1 MKKIFLTVAL
11 FCGLAGL
18 HAQTGSIERVLKS
31 IEQNN
36 SELQAGEQNTRAE
49 KLDVRNENNL
59 EDPSV
64 SYSRKFGEQDGV
76 SPEIEFEVPQGI
88 DFPTLYA
95 QRRQYGK
102 LQGRALDLQQA
113 VLRRDILLRAKEL
126 CLDLIRLNQLKALYG
141 QRLKNAEELNALFD
155 ERFEKGD
162 VNILEVNKVK
172 MELMNLRATV
182 AENDAA
188 YRTALQNLLAMNGNM
203 PLEFDE
209 TVYPLVPELRSLEQV
224 RDEVMGADYALKQAQ
239 AGSEAARK
247 LVKVNRHGWLPKLE
261 VGYGREGGSDAMLN
275 GFVVGVSV
283 PIFSNRGK
291 VKAAR
296 ARQAGAEL
304 AQEQV
309 AQQVEADIQSLFNEA
324 TRLRA
329 SMQAYDT
336 GLMDNTLSTLKQAV
350 EAGQLSVLDYYSEAE
365 TVYASQEKLVDLE
378 NRYQKVVAQLY
389 KNSL

>member
-336 GLMDNTLSTLKQAV
+336 GLMDKTLSTLKQAV